1 MKKIKTL
8 FVIDRNTDMA
18 SDVLTAGAEWVIRG
32 EGKATIKFD
41 GSSAY
46 FADGKL
52 FKRFDRKL
60 KSNFSKMAR
69 SMGDKFVPEDHMF
82 NEVPEGAIPCEAAPA
97 AHSLHFPHWVPIGD
111 GPEDKFHREALA
123 NAGEL
128 KDGATYE
135 LVGPKVNGNPYNL
148 DRHELWEHG
157 SVEFEVTDF
166 TFEGLKKTLEGM
178 VHEEGLVFHH
188 PDGRMIKLRRKDMCK
203 MERNGHKYLNPFSE
217 EFKNTFGK

>member
-18 SDVLTAGAEWVIRG
+18 TDVLTAGAEWVIRG

-41 GSSAY
+41 GSSA
-46 FADGKL
+46 FFSNGKL
-52 FKRFDRKL
+52 FKRFGRKL

-69 SMGDKFVPEDHMF
+69 RMGDKFVPEDHMF
-82 NEVPEGAIPCEAAPA
+82 DDVPEGAIPCEAAPA
-97 AHSLHFPHWVPIGD
+97 AHSLHLPYWVPVGE

-123 NAGEL
+123 NAGEI

-135 LVGPKVNGNPYNL
+135 LVGPKVNGNPYKL
-148 DRHELWEHG
+148 ERHELWEHG

-166 TFEGLKKTLEGM
+166 TFEGLKKLFAEKL

-188 PDGRMIKLRRKDMCK
+188 PDGRMIKLRRKDF
-203 MERNGHKYLNPFSE
+203 GFD
-217 EFKNTFGK
+217 TFGKFDERNKKK

>member
-18 SDVLTAGAEWVIRG
+18 TDVLTAGAEWVIRG

-46 FADGKL
+46 FAEGKL

-97 AHSLHFPHWVPIGD
+97 AHSLHFPHWVPVGD
-111 GPEDKFHREALA
+111 GPEDKFHREALE
-123 NAGEL
+123 NAGDL

-135 LVGPKVNGNPYNL
+135 LVGPKVNGNPYKL
-148 DRHELWEHG
+148 ERHELWEHG
-157 SVEFEVTDF
+157 SVDFEVTDF
-166 TFEGLKKTLEGM
+166 TFEGLKKLFAEKL
-178 VHEEGLVFHH
+178 VNEEGLVFHH
-188 PDGRMIKLRRKDMCK
+188 PDGRMIKLRNKD
-203 MERNGHKYLNPFSE
+203 FS
-217 EFKNTFGK
+217 FATFGKFDERSKKKK

>member
-46 FADGKL
+46 FSNGVL

-60 KSNFSKMAR
+60 KSHFSKMAR

-97 AHSLHFPHWVPIGD
+97 AHSLHFPHWVPVGE

-135 LVGPKVNGNPYNL
+135 LVGPKVNGNPYKL
-148 DRHELWEHG
+148 ERHELWEHG

-166 TFEGLKKTLEGM
+166 TFEGLKKLFAEKL
-178 VHEEGLVFHH
+178 VNEEGLVFHH
-188 PDGRMIKLRRKDMCK
+188 PDGSMFKLRNKDF
-203 MERNGHKYLNPFSE
+203 NFA
-217 EFKNTFGK
+217 TFGKFDERSKKKK